1 MGEEEII
8 IFFILFLIGIL
19 LFHSMKKLSY
29 FMLYSIKVNELKGL
43 KINLLYNDLF
53 FYQNGGF

>member
-19 LFHSMKKLSY
+19 LFHA
-29 FMLYSIKVNELKGL
+29 FE
-43 KINLLYNDLF
+43 KIVLF
-53 FYQNGGF
+53 YAIQHKSKWIEGFKNKSPL

>member
-1 MGEEEII
+1 MSSLDNFEELIILTKMGEEEII

-43 KINLLYNDLF
+43 K
-53 FYQNGGF
+53 